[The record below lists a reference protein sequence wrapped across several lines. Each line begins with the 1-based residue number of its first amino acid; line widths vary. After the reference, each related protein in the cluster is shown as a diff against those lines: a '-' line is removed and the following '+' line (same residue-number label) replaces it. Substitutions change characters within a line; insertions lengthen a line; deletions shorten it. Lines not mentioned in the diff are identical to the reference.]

1 MSKEIT
7 VIHPAKW
14 FRPTTAS
21 TGTAHAG
28 RGVLAGRRRALLIG
42 IVAAGAAA
50 TAAGAAPASIT
61 PWGDHSNGVV
71 VLADPTTTVESP
83 TATTIHHETT
93 TALKSEPTT
102 TAPATTQPVN
112 TQPVNTQPTPTQPA
126 SDVSSEPSPVEPP
139 AAAPPAS
146 PLIAPP
152 QPAPTTTEVRTLATL
167 QLSCAVVGELLNHV
181 SCEWSGQ
188 VPDGFVRYLVLR
200 GNQTAKGR
208 VPFSSTDPTAH
219 TFTDEPL
226 APGSYSYVVVVIGSS
241 GKSIAHSN
249 LVPIV
254 IAAG

>member
-1 MSKEIT
+1 M
-7 VIHPAKW
+7 IHPAKW

-71 VLADPTTTVESP
+71 VLADPTTTVEAP

-93 TALKSEPTT
+93 TSLKSEPTT

-112 TQPVNTQPTPTQPA
+112 TQPTPTQPA
-126 SDVSSEPSPVEPP
+126 SDLPSEPSPVEPP
-139 AAAPPAS
+139 AAAPPAR

>member
-1 MSKEIT
+1 M
-7 VIHPAKW
+7 IHPAKW

-112 TQPVNTQPTPTQPA
+112 TQPTPTQPA
-126 SDVSSEPSPVEPP
+126 SDLPSEPSPVEPP
-139 AAAPPAS
+139 AAAPPAR

>member
-112 TQPVNTQPTPTQPA
+112 TQPTPTQPA
-126 SDVSSEPSPVEPP
+126 SDLPSEPSPVEPP
-139 AAAPPAS
+139 AAAPPAR

>member
-1 MSKEIT
+1 M
-7 VIHPAKW
+7 IHPAKW

-112 TQPVNTQPTPTQPA
+112 TQPTPTQPA
-126 SDVSSEPSPVEPP
+126 SDLPSEPSPVEPP

-152 QPAPTTTEVRTLATL
+152 EPAPTTTEVRTLATL

-241 GKSIAHSN
+241 GKSLAHSN